1 MNHLIDGNNK
11 VYISQD
17 AVAAKNSIITDATI
31 MAAGVRNIATDTDM
45 IQQSSSIGVNP
56 KVSDITEIPKKI
68 QEIPKYIKELEDLEL
83 L

>member
-1 MNHLIDGNNK
+1 MT
-11 VYISQD
+11 
-17 AVAAKNSIITDATI
+17 AE
-31 MAAGVRNIATDTDM
+31 MRNIATDTEM

-56 KVSDITEIPKKI
+56 KASVNTEIPKKI